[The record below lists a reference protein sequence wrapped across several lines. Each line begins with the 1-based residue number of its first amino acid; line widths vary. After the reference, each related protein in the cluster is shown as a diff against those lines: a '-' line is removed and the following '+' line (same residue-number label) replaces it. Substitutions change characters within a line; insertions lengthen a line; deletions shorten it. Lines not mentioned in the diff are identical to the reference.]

1 MDASKNKLKTQMK
14 DPIKPPRKMEASK
27 NTAKSETEKKDSL
40 KPKKQM
46 ETSGNRVE
54 EDIKA
59 FFEPHEAM
67 DMFFSSLNKSEKEQ
81 QEVFKE
87 ILNLFPDRDK
97 GSKH

>member
-1 MDASKNKLKTQMK
+1 MDASKNKSKTQMK

-27 NTAKSETEKKDSL
+27 NKAKSETEKKDSL
-40 KPKKQM
+40 KLKK
-46 ETSGNRVE
+46 TSGNRVE
-54 EDIKA
+54 EEIKA
-59 FFEPHEAM
+59 FFEPHKAM